1 MAETKHSSVTT
12 YLIVAI
18 ILGVITYIEFAL
30 VEYPQAWLGPSW
42 TLVWLITLSVV
53 KFVMVVMFF
62 MHLKA
67 DDRTYTGFFSSG
79 MFIAMATFV
88 GLTAMFVLPRAVS
101 ATRPQNVVAGKAAHN
116 EIPEAMLE
124 NVRTGGASRG
134 PAQIADNPRVKDRTV
149 PIAAPLASND
159 ASTYTVN
166 VATPPAAEEAGATPS
181 AAEAPSGAGE
191 AASATTPTTEA
202 PSGEAPSGEAASGA
216 PAGAAPAATTV
227 SWDQEHGKAV
237 FNANCMACH
246 QASGEGIPGA
256 FPPLAGHSDDIYA
269 LDGGRQYLLDTVLF
283 GLQGPITVNG
293 APYNGVMPAW
303 GHLADGDIADALNHA
318 LTAWSDPPAD
328 FQPYVAADVEAR
340 RPDNRTPD
348 ENHAAREALG
358 LD

>member
-30 VEYPQAWLGPSW
+30 VEYPQAWLGTSW
-42 TLVWLITLSVV
+42 TLVWLITLSLV

-88 GLTAMFVLPRAVS
+88 GLTAMFILPRAVS
-101 ATRPQNVVAGKAAHN
+101 DTRPQNVVTGKAAHN
-116 EIPEAMLE
+116 EVPAAVLE
-124 NVRTGGASRG
+124 NVSTGGASRT
-134 PAQIADNPRVKDRTV
+134 PAQIADNPRSKDRTV
-149 PIAAPLASND
+149 PIIAPMAGND
-159 ASTYTVN
+159 ASTYTVTIATS
-166 VATPPAAEEAGATPS
+166 ATPQ
-181 AAEAPSGAGE
+181 
-191 AASATTPTTEA
+191 
-202 PSGEAPSGEAASGA
+202 
-216 PAGAAPAATTV
+216 APAATTPTAAEEPSTTSEATATTETPTTETPATETPATAAPAEPEAAAV
-227 SWDQEHGKAV
+227 SWDPENGTAV

-246 QASGEGIPGA
+246 QATGLGIPGA
-256 FPPLAGHSDDIYA
+256 FPPLAGHSDDVYA
-269 LDGGRQYLLDTVLF
+269 LDGGRMYLLDTVLF

-293 APYNGVMPAW
+293 APFNGIMPAW
-303 GHLADGDIADALNHA
+303 GYLSDGDIADALNHA
-318 LTAWSDPPAD
+318 LTAWSDPPAG

-340 RPDNRTPD
+340 RPDNRTAE